1 VFDNFNLLVVPPQTT
16 SDADKFFFDKDQNN
30 RRVPQGVFPYPN
42 HKRQLM
48 LPATNN
54 SLTELLR
61 NKNHDEYVQ
70 FEKEPFKMMVINEL
84 KKAETLAIIDDDVS
98 MITNLQNVKQG
109 LKSDFSDKEILN
121 TVLVN
126 MGFTDQLIEE
136 HLNLIKKA
144 NPTAVGKLVPRDAA
158 NFRKFMIAQYQSK
171 DREDPF
177 THFYLKEAKNKEMIK
192 NWIEEEK
199 QLEKETES
207 ETKDPK
213 VIAEGE

>member
-1 VFDNFNLLVVPPQTT
+1 
-16 SDADKFFFDKDQNN
+16 
-30 RRVPQGVFPYPN
+30 
-42 HKRQLM
+42 
-48 LPATNN
+48 
-54 SLTELLR
+54 
-61 NKNHDEYVQ
+61 
-70 FEKEPFKMMVINEL
+70 
-84 KKAETLAIIDDDVS
+84 

-136 HLNLIKKA
+136 HLNLNKKA
-144 NPTAVGKLVPRDAA
+144 NPNAGGKLVPRDAS

-199 QLEKETES
+199 
-207 ETKDPK
+207 
-213 VIAEGE
+213 

>member
-1 VFDNFNLLVVPPQTT
+1 
-16 SDADKFFFDKDQNN
+16 
-30 RRVPQGVFPYPN
+30 
-42 HKRQLM
+42 M
-48 LPATNN
+48 IPATNN
-54 SLTELLR
+54 SLTELLK

-84 KKAETLAIIDDDVS
+84 KKAETLAIIDDDLS

-136 HLNLIKKA
+136 HLNLNKKGGST
-144 NPTAVGKLVPRDAA
+144 PVAVGKYVPRDAA
-158 NFRKFMIAQYQSK
+158 NFRKFMINQYQSK